1 MREEAGALVPE
12 TMDINKVSYVYNVIT
27 LHA

>member
-12 TMDINKVSYVYNVIT
+12 TMDNNKVSYVCNVNT